1 MDYEKIITALV
12 GFIFASNGI
21 LIYMIKRRDKV
32 SILMKMNNRQAGQIS
47 MLNAALLA
55 VLGAMES
62 LVDALHDKNVLNGNA
77 EKVKDNLRSAK
88 STIDEY
94 ARKICKEQI
103 MVEDR

>member
-1 MDYEKIITALV
+1 MEYERIVTILV
-12 GFIFASNGI
+12 GFIFASNGV

-32 SILMKMNNRQAGQIS
+32 SILTKMNNRQAGQIS
-47 MLNAALLA
+47 MLNAALIA
-55 VLGAMES
+55 VLSAMES

-94 ARKICKEQI
+94 ARKVCKEQI
-103 MVEDR
+103 MMEE